1 MRKFRRSSGG
11 PRSRLVVLGA
21 VLVITI
27 VWALLETGGK
37 RPGPGR
43 SGTPVSRGTAEAAPA
58 QGAESSVDQATPEGW
73 GTDPFDPRPLGT
85 TPVTTG
91 R

>member
-1 MRKFRRSSGG
+1 MRKFRRSSGSSK
-11 PRSRLVVLGA
+11 PRLVVLGA

-27 VWALLETGGK
+27 VWAQSELGGRRP
-37 RPGPGR
+37 RPGG
-43 SGTPVSRGTAEAAPA
+43 SVAAAARGTAEAAPA
-58 QGAESSVDQATPEGW
+58 PGGGAAVDQATPEGW
-73 GTDPFDPRPLGT
+73 GTDPFDPRPFGS

>member
-11 PRSRLVVLGA
+11 SRPRLVVLGA

-27 VWALLETGGK
+27 VWAQLEMGGR
-37 RPGPGR
+37 RPGTGR
-43 SGTPVSRGTAEAAPA
+43 SGTPASRGTAEAAPA
-58 QGAESSVDQATPEGW
+58 QGAEASVEQATPEGW
-73 GTDPFDPRPLGT
+73 GTDPFDPRPLHT